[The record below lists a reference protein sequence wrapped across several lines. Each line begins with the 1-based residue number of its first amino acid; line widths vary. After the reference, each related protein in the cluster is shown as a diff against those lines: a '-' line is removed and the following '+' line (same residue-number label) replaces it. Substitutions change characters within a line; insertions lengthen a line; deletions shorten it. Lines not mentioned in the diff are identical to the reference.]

1 MQTYPV
7 VEQPQTYNRN
17 LFNHQL
23 TSIYEMEKLEKDK
36 RIRVNST
43 YVMSTN
49 IGIQSDPTGYGK
61 TCSMIGLI
69 VRDKMY
75 WDLDNE
81 HIIKDVY
88 QCNKQYQIVKTFSLQ
103 RIKTNLIVVSQSLV
117 AQWKD
122 ELKKTSLNFEVIR
135 TKKKAANLVV
145 EDYDVVLCTPTMYN
159 RLMDRYKNKVFKRLL
174 YDEPGTT
181 QIPSMRTIQTGFT
194 WFITATPEMIKWRY
208 YNRRNHYISNMVL
221 NYLENVFFS
230 ALQIRNNLDYV
241 KSSYTMPP
249 IYNHFY
255 ECDQPISR
263 AIRGFVPNRVHTMIS
278 AGNLRGAIRYMGGG
292 ETDNIIQL
300 VESRFNEELEEAK
313 YKLQRY
319 TNRNNQIRIE
329 EWKNKVERIQSK
341 IVELKNRFENCL
353 ENTCNICFE
362 KLTSP
367 SIVPCCQNLFC
378 SECIVK
384 WVTRKTNCPLCRQD
398 LQLDKLVYIKSS
410 EDSVSKKNKPEYLSK
425 SKQLVKIINKKAD
438 KKFIIF
444 SDEDATLK
452 HILTELNSNNIEC
465 KEIKG
470 RSETRNKV
478 IKNFKSGKINCIFLN
493 SKNNGAGIN
502 LQECTDI
509 ILYHKMETSIVTQ
522 ILGRANRIGRKC
534 DLHVH
539 HLIEK

>member
-7 VEQPQTYNRN
+7 VAQPKTYNRD

-23 TSIYEMEKLEKDK
+23 TSIYEMELLEKNK
-36 RIRVNST
+36 SREINNT
-43 YVMSTN
+43 YVMTTN

-61 TCSMIGLI
+61 TCSMIGLL
-69 VRDKMY
+69 VRDKME
-75 WDLDNE
+75 WNLQEE

-88 QCNKQYQIVKTFSLQ
+88 QCNKQYKIVKTYKLP
-103 RIKTNLIVVSQSLV
+103 RIKTNLIVISQSLV
-117 AQWKD
+117 TQWKE
-122 ELKKTSLNFEVIR
+122 ELQRTILDFEVIR
-135 TKKKAANLVV
+135 TKKKASNLNV

-159 RLMDRYKNKVFKRLL
+159 RLMERYKNKVFKRLL

-181 QIPSMRTIQTGFT
+181 QIPSMRIIQTGFT

-221 NYLENVFFS
+221 NYLENVFFK
-230 ALQIRNNLDYV
+230 ALQIRNDLEYV
-241 KSSYTMPP
+241 KSSYSMPP
-249 IYNHFY
+249 IHNHFY

-263 AIRGFVPNRVHTMIS
+263 AIRGFVPTRVHTMIS

-292 ETDNIIQL
+292 ETDNIMQL
-300 VESRFNEELEEAK
+300 VESRFNEELEDAK

-319 TNRNNQIRIE
+319 TNRNDQTRIE
-329 EWKNKVERIQSK
+329 EWTEKVKRIEHK
-341 IVELKNRFENCL
+341 IAELKSRFENAL

-362 KLTSP
+362 KLNAP

-384 WVTRKTNCPLCRQD
+384 WVTQNPNCPLCRTD
-398 LQLDKLVYIKSS
+398 LSVDKLVYIKSDT
-410 EDSVSKKNKPEYLSK
+410 EETTNETKQFLSK
-425 SKQLVKIINKKAD
+425 AKQLVKIINEKPD
-438 KKFIIF
+438 NRFIIF
-444 SDEDATLK
+444 SEEDETYR
-452 HILTELNSNNIEC
+452 HILSELNANNIEC

-470 RSETRNKV
+470 RSESRDKV
-478 IKNFKSGKINCIFLN
+478 IKNFKNGDIKCIFLN

-522 ILGRANRIGRKC
+522 ILGRANRIGRTC

>member
-1 MQTYPV
+1 MQDYPV
-7 VEQPQTYNRN
+7 VAQPKTYNRD

-23 TSIYEMEKLEKDK
+23 TSIYEMELLEKNK
-36 RIRVNST
+36 SREINNT
-43 YVMSTN
+43 YLMTTN

-61 TCSMIGLI
+61 TCSMIGLL
-69 VRDKMY
+69 VRDKME
-75 WDLDNE
+75 WNLQED

-88 QCNKQYQIVKTFSLQ
+88 QCNKQYQIVKTYKLP
-103 RIKTNLIVVSQSLV
+103 RIKTNLIVISQSLV
-117 AQWKD
+117 TQWKE
-122 ELKKTSLNFEVIR
+122 ELQRTILDFEVIR
-135 TKKKAANLVV
+135 TKKKASNLNV

-159 RLMDRYKNKVFKRLL
+159 RLMERYKNKVFKRLL

-181 QIPSMRTIQTGFT
+181 QIPSMRIIQTGFT

-221 NYLENVFFS
+221 NYLENVFFR
-230 ALQIRNNLDYV
+230 ALQIRNDLEYV
-241 KSSYTMPP
+241 KSSYSMPP
-249 IYNHFY
+249 IHNHFY

-263 AIRGFVPNRVHTMIS
+263 AIRGFVPTRVHRMIS

-292 ETDNIIQL
+292 ETDNIMQL
-300 VESRFNEELEEAK
+300 VESRFNEELEDAK

-319 TNRNNQIRIE
+319 TNRNDQTRIDEWSEKVKRIE
-329 EWKNKVERIQSK
+329 HK
-341 IVELKNRFENCL
+341 IAELKSRFENAL

-362 KLTSP
+362 KLNAP

-384 WVTRKTNCPLCRQD
+384 WVTRKPNCPLCRND
-398 LQLDKLVYIKSS
+398 LSVDKLVYIKSDT
-410 EDSVSKKNKPEYLSK
+410 EEATKETKQLLSK
-425 SKQLVKIINKKAD
+425 AKQLVKIINEKPD
-438 KKFIIF
+438 NRFIIF
-444 SDEDATLK
+444 SEEDETYR
-452 HILTELNSNNIEC
+452 HILSELNANNIEC

-470 RSETRNKV
+470 RAESRDKV
-478 IKNFKSGKINCIFLN
+478 IKNFKNGDIKCIFLN

-522 ILGRANRIGRKC
+522 ILGRANRIGRTC